1 MAVGLR
7 FLLCDG
13 CLAGDLWVPSSA
25 RDECLHVLFGRIIRG
40 FERRVRILEP
50 CDCLE
55 KRRSPEGLLHDRF
68 DVILTAAFGA
78 VGAIRRLSLLELK
91 VHEAPVAQPPRSEMR
106 CAYAASL
113 LPNTRVAITIMM
125 ATAMPPISEGQG
137 EPVKPATRYPNKQM
151 TATREA

>member
-1 MAVGLR
+1 MAAGLR

-13 CLAGDLWVPSSA
+13 CLAGDLWGPSSA

-91 VHEAPVAQPPRSEMR
+91 VHEAPVAQPQDPRCDVPMQLLCCR
-106 CAYAASL
+106 TRAS
-113 LPNTRVAITIMM
+113 
-125 ATAMPPISEGQG
+125 Q
-137 EPVKPATRYPNKQM
+137 
-151 TATREA
+151 